1 VGSRAPLLPDCFAIV
16 HPRLPHDGPPYPT
29 PALCGAGVA
38 FKLAWGVGKVMTG
51 ANRVSDE
58 FRAFLLNA
66 MALAALGTIADVV
79 PLVGENRILAHQGL
93 VGLRESKLVGLR
105 SLIASAKLEGRAL
118 ESFDVGFKLAPRL
131 NACGRMGHARLAVE
145 MLTTDDERKA
155 GEIATYLEQQNRARQ
170 AIERKILQQA
180 IEQVNELRLDA
191 DGSCAI
197 VLGRE
202 EWHPGVI
209 GIVASR
215 LVDRYHRPA
224 VMVALSNGHGQG
236 SGRSIAGFHLSRALE
251 ACAEHLD
258 GFGGHEMAAGLH
270 LQTSKFED
278 FRAQFCHHAGSVI
291 RPEMLVP
298 ELRLDAVAELS
309 QLSEALVQDLKR
321 IGPFGHANPRPLLCC
336 NGLEVVAPPRRVGS
350 SGDHLQ
356 IMVRQDPSARPIK
369 CIAFGYGPLFDR
381 LTPGTR
387 IDLAVEAQINEYQGY
402 RNVELQVKDLRF
414 PG

>member
-1 VGSRAPLLPDCFAIV
+1 
-16 HPRLPHDGPPYPT
+16 
-29 PALCGAGVA
+29 
-38 FKLAWGVGKVMTG
+38 MTG
-51 ANRVSDE
+51 ADRVSDE

-105 SLIASAKLEGRAL
+105 ALIASAKLTGQAL
-118 ESFDVGFKLAPRL
+118 DSFDVGFKLAPRL

-180 IEQVNELRLDA
+180 VEQVAERKLDA

-202 EWHPGVI
+202 EWHAGVI

-224 VMVALSNGHGQG
+224 VMVALNNGHGQG
-236 SGRSIAGFHLSRALE
+236 SARSIAGFHLAKALE
-251 ACAEHLD
+251 ACTEHLE
-258 GFGGHEMAAGLH
+258 GHGGHEMAAGLKV
-270 LQTSKFED
+270 LTEKFPD
-278 FRAQFCHHAGSVI
+278 FQAAFCAHAKSLI
-291 RPEMLVP
+291 SPEQLVP
-298 ELRLDAVAELS
+298 ELRLDVVADLR
-309 QLSEALVQDLKR
+309 QITHALVADLAR
-321 IGPFGHANPRPLLCC
+321 LGPFGQGNRRPLLCLR
-336 NGLEVVAPPRRVGS
+336 GVTVAAPPRRVGK
-350 SGDHLQ
+350 SGDHLRLV
-356 IMVRQDPSARPIK
+356 VRQGETSLK
-369 CIAFGYGPLFDR
+369 CIAFGYAPLDAK
-381 LTPGTR
+381 LAPGTT
-387 IDLAVEAQINEYQGY
+387 IDLAVEPSINEFNG
-402 RNVELQVKDLRF
+402 RSSVELQVRDVAFR
-414 PG
+414 